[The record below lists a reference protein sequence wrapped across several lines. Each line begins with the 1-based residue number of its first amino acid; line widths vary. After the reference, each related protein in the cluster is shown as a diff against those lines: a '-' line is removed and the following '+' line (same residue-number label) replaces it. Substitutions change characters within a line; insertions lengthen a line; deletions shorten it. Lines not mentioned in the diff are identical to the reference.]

1 MSADI
6 YSRIKKNPQ
15 FHELVR
21 KRSSFAWTLS
31 LFVLVLFYGF
41 MLVVA
46 FQPGLMATRLGGET
60 SMITLGPVLI
70 FSMFVL
76 FWALTAVY
84 VSRANG
90 EFDAMTHALVED
102 AARGGRS

>member
-1 MSADI
+1 MAGSPEDRRAAVAL
-6 YSRIKKNPQ
+6 STNLSGQ
-15 FHELVR
+15 LVQAAVTMLTVEDALNAIWR
-21 KRSSFAWTLS
+21 VKRRRPLAQR
-31 LFVLVLFYGF
+31 VLVFWAVL
-41 MLVVA
+41 
-46 FQPGLMATRLGGET
+46 
-60 SMITLGPVLI
+60 TLGPVLI

-76 FWALTAVY
+76 FLALTAVY